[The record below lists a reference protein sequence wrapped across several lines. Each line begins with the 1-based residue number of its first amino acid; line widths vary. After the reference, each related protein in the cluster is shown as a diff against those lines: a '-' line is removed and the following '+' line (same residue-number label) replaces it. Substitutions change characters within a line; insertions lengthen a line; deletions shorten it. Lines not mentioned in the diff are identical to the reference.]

1 MSSSSSTWGAA
12 RPAEHGRVWP
22 IQAHGSTHY
31 AVLGVAQDAVEEDI
45 VRAFRSSAKRLHPDV
60 SPEPGAYEEFMRAK
74 TAYETLRDPF
84 RRVRYDSALAMRD
97 PDRVPAIVP
106 PTALRQRMEDGL
118 IGASVSLAGVG
129 LLYVLAL
136 LVAH

>member
-12 RPAEHGRVWP
+12 RPAGHGRVGP
-22 IQAHGSTHY
+22 IQADGSTHY
-31 AVLGVAQDAVEEDI
+31 TVLGVAQDAVEEDI
-45 VRAFRSSAKRLHPDV
+45 VRAFRSTAKRLHPDV
-60 SPEPGAYEEFMRAK
+60 SPDPGAHEEFMRAK

-84 RRVRYDSALAMRD
+84 RRCRYDSALAVRD
-97 PDRVPAIVP
+97 RDHVPAIVP
-106 PTALRQRMEDGL
+106 ATVFRQRMEDGL

>member
-1 MSSSSSTWGAA
+1 VVG
-12 RPAEHGRVWP
+12 EVRV
-22 IQAHGSTHY
+22 QGSRSFTHY
-31 AVLGVAQDAVEEDI
+31 AVLGVAHDAAEGEI

-60 SPEPGAYEEFMRAK
+60 SPDPGAHEEFMRAK
-74 TAYETLRDPF
+74 AAYETLRDPF
-84 RRVRYDSALAMRD
+84 RRIRYDSALAVIE
-97 PDRVPAIVP
+97 PDRSPAVVP
-106 PTALRQRMEDGL
+106 PTVLRQRMEDGL